1 MAKRLSA
8 REAKY
13 FENLMDLHPRAI
25 GLAGAC
31 SLHRSM
37 LVVLN
42 DAVKAF
48 VETNDRIRVQQK
60 KLLES
65 LRVAAEEADENVKS
79 FVEESDRVAAE
90 LKVARD
96 AIDKS
101 ALGEAAADYIAA
113 EDRIAVQAAQA
124 RELVFSE
131 LSLSKVVMQCAEVL
145 EHAEDRRKEQ
155 CESLLLDPFQEF
167 VDEMSLS
174 DFVRDVQECL
184 DRIDVEV

>member
-13 FENLMDLHPRAI
+13 FDNLKDLRRRVI
-25 GLAGAC
+25 GFAGAYR
-31 SLHRSM
+31 LHESM
-37 LVVLN
+37 LIVLN

-48 VETNDRIRVQQK
+48 VEVNDRIRVGQK
-60 KLLES
+60 ELLES
-65 LRVAAEEADENVKS
+65 LREAAEDADRSVKS

-101 ALGEAAADYIAA
+101 ALEEAAADYIAA
-113 EDRIAVQAAQA
+113 EDRIAVQLAEA
-124 RELVFSE
+124 RDSVFSE
-131 LSLSKVVMQCAEVL
+131 LSLSKFVMQCVDLL
-145 EHAEDRRKEQ
+145 EQVEDRQKEQ

-167 VDEMSLS
+167 VDESVA
-174 DFVRDVQECL
+174 VRL
-184 DRIDVEV
+184 GKGRSTANLF